1 MTDRQVAV
9 HIVNIVIIVLSIV
22 YLLSRSV
29 DDNGMDDW
37 DKRWGIAGEG
47 RTRGMF
53 GTVYNRDGSA
63 NLWKSLEYNPYWD

>member
-1 MTDRQVAV
+1 M
-9 HIVNIVIIVLSIV
+9 
-22 YLLSRSV
+22 LSRSV
-29 DDNGMDDW
+29 DENGMDDW

-47 RTRGMF
+47 RTRGIF